1 MGQGKIENLA
11 SISIELGLSE
21 LVGSILII
29 FFFHIPRVN
38 YSIILRMPILSLQY
52 YGIEIRV
59 RSLWVWLLI
68 RGLFLIWLEVSSS
81 N

>member
-1 MGQGKIENLA
+1 MGQGEIENLA
-11 SISIELGLSE
+11 SLSIELGLSE

>member
-29 FFFHIPRVN
+29 FLFHIPRVN

-52 YGIEIRV
+52 YGIEIGV